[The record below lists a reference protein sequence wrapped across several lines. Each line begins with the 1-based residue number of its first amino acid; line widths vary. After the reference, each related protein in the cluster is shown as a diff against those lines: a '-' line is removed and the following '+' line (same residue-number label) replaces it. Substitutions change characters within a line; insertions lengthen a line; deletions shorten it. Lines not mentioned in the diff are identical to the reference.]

1 MTKVQQPNPLQ
12 ASEDR
17 FQSLVT
23 ATSMIVWN
31 TNPEGQVITPMP
43 SWSAYTGQSEADI
56 LGWGWIDAVHLE
68 DRDRVAQIWTH
79 ALQTKTL
86 YETDYRL
93 RGADGTYRHFE
104 VRGVPAINQDGSI
117 REWVGACTDKTE
129 RKQLEAEREKTL
141 ADLRVRTEEL
151 TRTTLI
157 LAQTATILEKRN
169 QELDQFAYVV
179 SHDLK
184 APLRAIANLAEW
196 IEEDLAEV
204 LTDETRRQMELLQGR
219 VHRMEALIN
228 GLLQYSRVGRVA
240 LQSESV
246 SVGDL
251 LQEVVDSLAPPA
263 EFVVEI
269 APDMPTLKTDRLSL
283 QQVFANL
290 ISNAIKHHDRPDG
303 HVWVTVSNLGKHY
316 EFAVKDDGK
325 GIAQKFHDR
334 VFTIFQTLEARDKVE
349 NTGIGLSLVKKT
361 VESRGG
367 AVWLESA
374 EGQGATFRFT
384 WAA

>member
-1 MTKVQQPNPLQ
+1 MTNVQQPNPLQ

-17 FQSLVT
+17 FQSSVT

-184 APLRAIANLAEW
+184 APLRAIANLAQW